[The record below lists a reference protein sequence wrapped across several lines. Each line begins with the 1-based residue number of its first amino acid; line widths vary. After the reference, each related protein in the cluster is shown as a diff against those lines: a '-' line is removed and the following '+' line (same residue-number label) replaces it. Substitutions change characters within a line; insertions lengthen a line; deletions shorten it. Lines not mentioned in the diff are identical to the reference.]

1 MIERPRN
8 FMDKYEKNTIKKEQG
23 ITLIS
28 LTVTII
34 VMIILAGATISLV
47 TGDNGMVAKAK
58 EIKANIEKAQ
68 QEGQNRIDSLKGTT
82 IANDGTT
89 ILNDEDAP
97 TINSMDVTYVT
108 DTSFKVSV
116 NVTETG
122 SGLAKIEYSID
133 GGEHF
138 TTPQYDNRAKSYTFD
153 DISLGFEEYNV
164 VVKATDVE
172 GNSSSATKKVEKLKI
187 GDYVNYTYDEAG
199 DYTVESTVS
208 GTDSQTIAQTTGLK
222 WRVLNFDKV
231 NGTIDLIS
239 EQLTSSNIKFA
250 GILGYNNG
258 PYLMNKICEKQY
270 SNSVLNVS
278 ARSLNLLDI
287 EKHLT
292 ADGISARNACLNGN
306 SGIKYGN
313 VKTYTGNQS
322 YYPAL
327 YAKQKG
333 AGINTTSVLQPDITK
348 GNDPY
353 DESKPIADTEPTTDE
368 TKEQATASGL
378 TATETYYDI
387 LINNE
392 NYGDAETVVKS
403 SQNYWIA
410 SRYVFDNPGHAD
422 FGLRLVSNKLDG
434 NDIFRSE
441 DRTLTSGSCGL
452 RPVVTLKTKLLD
464 FTKDSDGA
472 WNLK

>member
-8 FMDKYEKNTIKKEQG
+8 FMNKYEKNTIKKEQG

-138 TTPQYDNRAKSYTFD
+138 TTPKYDNRAKSYTFD

-187 GDYVNYTYDEAG
+187 GDYVNYTYDEAPNYVLEKATCG
-199 DYTVESTVS
+199 STKNP
-208 GTDSQTIAQTTGLK
+208 TDGVPQTTGLK
-222 WRVLNFDKV
+222 WRIFN
-231 NGTIDLIS
+231 IDNTNKKIELVS
-239 EQLTSSNIKFA
+239 EKATNDNVYFGNA
-250 GILGYNNG
+250 VGYNNAV
-258 PYLMNKICEKQY
+258 YFMNDICKKQY
-270 SNSVLNVS
+270 SNSRLGVT
-278 ARSLNLLDI
+278 ARSINLVNM
-287 EKHLT
+287 ERHLT
-292 ADGISARNACLNGN
+292 ANGFEKRNTYVYESEGA
-306 SGIKYGN
+306 KYGE
-313 VKTYTGNQS
+313 TITFTDGAS
-322 YYPAL
+322 YYPKI
-327 YAKQKG
+327 YATQKG
-333 AGINTTSVLQPDITK
+333 AGIGSSEVTQPNIVNTI
-348 GNDPY
+348 DPY
-353 DESKPIADTEPTTDE
+353 DGSAEVYSVPT
-368 TKEQATASGL
+368 
-378 TATETYYDI
+378 TETYTQADNSSLTITMNYYGI
-387 LINNE
+387 EINEE
-392 NYGDAETVVKS
+392 NYGAAAEIINCGVEYWLATRTVVSHKDRADFDLLNYSTRTFGTCMMS
-403 SQNYWIA
+403 SQLYT
-410 SRYVFDNPGHAD
+410 DD
-422 FGLRLVSNKLDG
+422 DG
-434 NDIFRSE
+434 KF
-441 DRTLTSGSCGL
+441 L
-452 RPVVTLKTKLLD
+452 RPVVTISSNMIDMIKA
-464 FTKDSDGA
+464 DGA